1 MSNGRD
7 RCESRWFIYSAPV
20 GQCFVFIGIQRETI
34 TAKFIFRCRI
44 KNDTKKKN
52 KEPEKKWRRT
62 VAARR
67 KSADENKEEPSFFLL
82 LFSREREREREK
94 ERNERK
100 TEKKKNVSPRGPRN
114 ETNQPH
120 LYGSFRA
127 SRAGF
132 FHKLNRTLKLQEPPL
147 PPPKKK
153 WKKNKKESSGISI
166 RFHRATDQKR
176 QIYYKIFFL
185 CLFTFISLS
194 RSTKKT
200 GRNSVKPLSKKLE
213 IEWGKELCKDSSKLG
228 KTR

>member
-1 MSNGRD
+1 M
-7 RCESRWFIYSAPV
+7 
-20 GQCFVFIGIQRETI
+20 IQ
-34 TAKFIFRCRI
+34 
-44 KNDTKKKN
+44 KKN

-132 FHKLNRTLKLQEPPL
+132 FHKLNRTLTSLICWEEGVFVCMILRNNNITQFKF
-147 PPPKKK
+147 
-153 WKKNKKESSGISI
+153 GI
-166 RFHRATDQKR
+166 
-176 QIYYKIFFL
+176 L
-185 CLFTFISLS
+185 SLS
-194 RSTKKT
+194 HELSYVRFLRLVGRSEIINKRT
-200 GRNSVKPLSKKLE
+200 GSHTSVLLS
-213 IEWGKELCKDSSKLG
+213 
-228 KTR
+228 